1 MSRKQ
6 DSTPDIETYPLM
18 LTLAA
23 SVRVNREQGMFDGK
37 RNTALVMAKL
47 REGNFVATD
56 DEIQSAKQIHAH
68 FAEIIVMDKLAGT
81 LVKRDMA
88 GRVNNFNSELNR
100 IYYSNVVNCHK
111 DMPMISSLPYSHRI
125 AVQREFMAEFRITHA
140 RNGFIGKLNE
150 RMQLDGQV
158 IDVRRTSRY
167 GKQQHYVITMVTPES
182 QIVKFFMF
190 PKKEACSV
198 TEQQYI
204 TVNTPQT

>member
-1 MSRKQ
+1 
-6 DSTPDIETYPLM
+6 
-18 LTLAA
+18 
-23 SVRVNREQGMFDGK
+23 
-37 RNTALVMAKL
+37 
-47 REGNFVATD
+47 
-56 DEIQSAKQIHAH
+56 
-68 FAEIIVMDKLAGT
+68 
-81 LVKRDMA
+81 
-88 GRVNNFNSELNR
+88 
-100 IYYSNVVNCHK
+100 
-111 DMPMISSLPYSHRI
+111 MPMISSLPYSHRI

-204 TVNTPQT
+204 TVNGTPRKHEINVHTDCEETMFGRVKII